1 MVPGSGPLATAQILR
16 ALMGARG
23 QLFSHNWS
31 QPGKPKMRAWGGQG
45 AATALSLPLPAQPA
59 CSRPKSR
66 TSELIGTGAE
76 NDEKG
81 PLTSG

>member
-1 MVPGSGPLATAQILR
+1 MVPGSGPLATARILR

-45 AATALSLPLPAQPA
+45 AVTALSLPLPAQPA
-59 CSRPKSR
+59 CSRPV
-66 TSELIGTGAE
+66 
-76 NDEKG
+76 
-81 PLTSG
+81 PLSSLGLGLRMMKRVP

>member
-1 MVPGSGPLATAQILR
+1 MVPGSGPLATAHILR

-31 QPGKPKMRAWGGQG
+31 QPGKPKMRARRGYC
-45 AATALSLPLPAQPA
+45 AQPPSA
-59 CSRPKSR
+59 CTASLLTSP

>member
-1 MVPGSGPLATAQILR
+1 MVPGSGPLATARILR

-45 AATALSLPLPAQPA
+45 AVTALSLPLPAQPA
-59 CSRPKSR
+59 CSRPV
-66 TSELIGTGAE
+66 TQLIGTGAE